1 MPGAT
6 QVFILD
12 AMASYVPMDPQ
23 QAESIVQRVLPRLQ
37 HANGAVVLSAV
48 KVIGLINEQTAI
60 FPTIILPA
68 ELWIQHLGH
77 ESCASIDCP
86 KD

>member
-1 MPGAT
+1 MPAAAK
-6 QVFILD
+6 VFILD

-48 KVIGLINEQTAI
+48 KVICSKRG
-60 FPTIILPA
+60 
-68 ELWIQHLGH
+68 
-77 ESCASIDCP
+77 
-86 KD
+86 